1 MHQLTFAEIRKSQTI
16 QNLTSR
22 QRTILS
28 FLEQQVPKAIIAK
41 RLNLSNARISQIVK
55 ELESEGIIKR
65 IATHP
70 AKQAT
75 RNYTHFYEL
84 APDAKA
90 QLTGEKTLPLTTFH
104 VHHIGMKYRIL
115 RQSGDISTD
124 KRITGDPVKS
134 WRTKPKSPQFHA
146 FWFSG
151 KSGHPHV
158 TLYIYPKK
166 IVAWVNK
173 GQIIPAASIQDAE
186 RIGDLAIQTALDQF
200 IDKQRQFRVH
210 LETDSGAI
218 MGKRHYGGMIRE
230 DHPNMQKALAEGLN
244 CKGWHADKS
253 PDDKIPGMGEVETYD
268 IERATGL
275 ENVINM
281 APELVKLPDLIR
293 DTINPL
299 NTEVS
304 QVKAMIQGGITMQQ
318 QYEQMVNLL
327 TKTLTEMSE
336 MRKEL
341 MELRRKVQGTE

>member
-1 MHQLTFAEIRKSQTI
+1 MPQLTFDEINKAQVVH
-16 QNLTSR
+16 NLTAR

-28 FLEQQVPKAIIAK
+28 FIEQQVPKAIIAR
-41 RLNLSNARISQIVK
+41 RLSLSEARISQIVK
-55 ELESEGIIKR
+55 ELESVGIIR
-65 IATHP
+65 SVETHP
-70 AKQAT
+70 SKDGKRQ
-75 RNYTHFYEL
+75 YTHFYEL
-84 APDAKA
+84 APDAKTH
-90 QLTGEKTLPLTTFH
+90 LTGEKSLPLTTFH
-104 VHHIGMKYRIL
+104 VHHIGMKYRIT
-115 RQSGDISTD
+115 RQSGSISED
-124 KRITGDPVKS
+124 QRITGH
-134 WRTKPKSPQFHA
+134 KPKIWKPKPGAKNRYA
-146 FWFSG
+146 FFYPG
-151 KSGHPHV
+151 KSGYPHV
-158 TLYIYPKK
+158 TIYIHIRT
-166 IVAWVNK
+166 IVVWVDK
-173 GQIIPAASIQDAE
+173 GQIIPAASLQDAE
-186 RIGDLAIQTALDQF
+186 RLGDLAIQAAIDNF
-200 IDKQRQFRVH
+200 IDKQNQFRVH
-210 LETDSGAI
+210 IETDSGAI